1 MWTKYKIKATYRLER
16 WAWEL
21 LENHRKCFYRHKIS
35 THYGNVR
42 ANVNLGGNAWSASQT
57 ILTLVHHCLPAE
69 SSRTLSRAGTNHAR
83 GWFSRCRCSQP
94 ARIFLLLSA
103 AISKTCV
110 FAFLP
115 TAFSELAAALQRLG
129 ALLRKHGRGQEAQ
142 VAAVQTL
149 LLSAEFGRA
158 LTMHNKVCAA
168 RKTPTPLPPPTCAD
182 SQAVVRDV
190 STPLLTY
197 FHPFCSL
204 P

>member
-1 MWTKYKIKATYRLER
+1 MPRLDCR
-16 WAWEL
+16 
-21 LENHRKCFYRHKIS
+21 ENHGKCFYRYKIS

-42 ANVNLGGNAWSASQT
+42 AHVNLGGNACSASQT
-57 ILTLVHHCLPAE
+57 ILTHVHHCLPAE
-69 SSRTLSRAGTNHAR
+69 SSRSCRA
-83 GWFSRCRCSQP
+83 P
-94 ARIFLLLSA
+94 ARTMRAREGDSVGVAALRRRQEFFSSA
-103 AISKTCV
+103 IAVSKTCV
-110 FAFLP
+110 FAFFFS

-190 STPLLTY
+190 STPSIKLNSIPIVLARQL
-197 FHPFCSL
+197 SG
-204 P
+204 